1 MRELSMFAQR
11 LPIFS
16 LFLLACLAAPLSAQ
30 WEVNQSKESNRLGTS
45 VKGSGEQDSRGN
57 LQESE
62 LVFFIDGNKV
72 WTGAL
77 ITQTDLHSI
86 DSIVT
91 ESTVPHGRPRIR
103 KMRFWN
109 IRKGTG
115 IKDRS
120 ILLFSIAFPDLRS
133 ISKLKDQSLLAT
145 SVNRYGKTD
154 SHTFTL
160 DQCAESVDT
169 IEGAI
174 RRLGLSVYL
183 R

>member
-1 MRELSMFAQR
+1 MFAQS
-11 LPIFS
+11 LPTFS
-16 LFLLACLAAPLSAQ
+16 LLLLGCLAAPLSAQ
-30 WEVNQSKESNRLGTS
+30 WEISQSRESNRLGAT
-45 VKGSGEQDSRGN
+45 VKSAEEQDSRGN
-57 LQESE
+57 SHVSE

-91 ESTVPHGRPRIR
+91 ESTDPHGRPRIR

-115 IKDRS
+115 MKDRS
-120 ILLFSIAFPDLRS
+120 VLLFSIAFPDLKS

-145 SVNRYGKTD
+145 SVNRQGKID

-160 DQCAESVDT
+160 DQCAETVDT

-174 RRLGLSVYL
+174 RRLGLGIYL